1 MSEMREHVKACKY
14 EKVRNVFSGLCILT
28 CVGESDITTILVKCH
43 GLWSNSLLP
52 HGISVS
58 DGVFAFTHL
67 TRSEKQYQTGLR
79 PLVCS
84 QPEFA
89 TPFTLVTHQSH
100 IWKKKEKHIY
110 SWNFILPL
118 NLGFKNIFFA
128 KLWMEDHSL
137 FWMWRNKNS
146 ALSWHCW
153 LYMHKKNI

>member
-1 MSEMREHVKACKY
+1 M
-14 EKVRNVFSGLCILT
+14 RNVFSGLCILT

-67 TRSEKQYQTGLR
+67 TRSEKQYQTGLM

-110 SWNFILPL
+110 SWNSILPP
-118 NLGFKNIFFA
+118 NLGFKNIYFLPSCEWKITVCFECDA
-128 KLWMEDHSL
+128 MKSPLWAGIAGCTCINKHI
-137 FWMWRNKNS
+137 MW
-146 ALSWHCW
+146 LV
-153 LYMHKKNI
+153 